1 MKSAALA
8 LLFLVSCDSADG
20 PGSADPPVVP
30 TPIDPSTSGVVRGT
44 VLFQGVPPPNPK
56 LSVGGSPECAVHH
69 AGDVRDE
76 IVLVKDGRLRNAFV
90 YVKAGLESHAFD
102 WPRSAAR
109 IANRGCLYIP
119 RVAGAQV
126 HQPVEFVN
134 EDPSDHNVHG
144 YATGAPFNRWLR
156 GRGASTSLKL
166 RRPEVMVP
174 LRCDIHPWMRGWLG
188 VVPHPFFAVTGEDG
202 TFTFSGLP
210 PGEYE
215 VAAWHEKYGEKTA
228 RATLSPKGDVALDYV
243 FSP

>member
-1 MKSAALA
+1 MRSAAL
-8 LLFLVSCDSADG
+8 LLLLASCDAAD
-20 PGSADPPVVP
+20 DPDPLVVP
-30 TPIDPSTSGVVRGT
+30 TPIDPSTSGAVRGT
-44 VLFQGVPPPNPK
+44 VFFKGTPPPNPK
-56 LSVGGSPECAVHH
+56 LSIGGSPECSVHH

-90 YVKAGLESHAFD
+90 YVKSGLENHAFA
-102 WPRSAAR
+102 WPKEPAR
-109 IANRGCLYIP
+109 IANRACLYVP

-134 EDPSDHNVHG
+134 EDPSDHNIHG
-144 YATGAPFNRWLR
+144 YPRGGGFNRWLR

-166 RRPEVMVP
+166 RRPEVMIQ

-188 VVPHPFFAVTGEDG
+188 VLPHPFFAVTGEDG
-202 TFTFSGLP
+202 AFSFAGLP

-215 VAAWHEKYGEKTA
+215 VAAWHETYGEKVLK
-228 RATLSPKGDVALDYV
+228 ATLGPKGDVALDYV